1 MKLLLENWREFV
13 KQEVEEF
20 MPHGE
25 VRAVE
30 RIGSS
35 TLSPEEQA
43 EQDLEKY
50 GYVRDEGDRDFD
62 IEVQIAGVSNED
74 VEEWAF
80 SEEAEELENSYN
92 YDVQLR
98 IVENWRKYV
107 SENEKTQD
115 YGYLYLFE
123 ESGMRKVSFYDSLNV
138 LNEDDSKI
146 DIFLENWEKSIEY
159 ELQQLDEGLISDT
172 LFNLSVKAFLLIDRL
187 KDKVAKHAVKILKF
201 VSKIHSAV
209 QRFKKKHPRI
219 YKVGAF
225 AIKLIVVIVVLYVIQ
240 SMMGGSDAEAGN
252 LVGTGIGG
260 SYDPSGVAA
269 SEGELNFIAE
279 ALQEA
284 GEPELAQKIL
294 KIVENPDD
302 VQNFKGVGMDVKR
315 IISDGIENMRI
326 HGTEVDGAG
335 ELIDKAQEVVNSLPE
350 LTQQPDL
357 VTGKALIPD
366 GGVTQDLVAAADKL
380 ALNKID
386 GAGEVFKRVERD
398 GYIYS
403 IARPQ

>member
-1 MKLLLENWREFV
+1 
-13 KQEVEEF
+13 
-20 MPHGE
+20 
-25 VRAVE
+25 
-30 RIGSS
+30 
-35 TLSPEEQA
+35 
-43 EQDLEKY
+43 
-50 GYVRDEGDRDFD
+50 
-62 IEVQIAGVSNED
+62 
-74 VEEWAF
+74 
-80 SEEAEELENSYN
+80 
-92 YDVQLR
+92 
-98 IVENWRKYV
+98 
-107 SENEKTQD
+107 
-115 YGYLYLFE
+115 
-123 ESGMRKVSFYDSLNV
+123 
-138 LNEDDSKI
+138 
-146 DIFLENWEKSIEY
+146 
-159 ELQQLDEGLISDT
+159 
-172 LFNLSVKAFLLIDRL
+172 
-187 KDKVAKHAVKILKF
+187 
-201 VSKIHSAV
+201 
-209 QRFKKKHPRI
+209 
-219 YKVGAF
+219 
-225 AIKLIVVIVVLYVIQ
+225 
-240 SMMGGSDAEAGN
+240 MMGGSDAEAGN

-269 SEGELNFIAE
+269 SEGELNYLAK

-380 ALNKID
+380 ALDKID